1 MASFEEQILRYQEAP
16 DPVKYAN
23 SIRRLGR
30 VARLLWDIDVI
41 GEERIPR
48 KGAGIL
54 AFSPRSHTEIFLQ
67 GIIVPRALRAM
78 MKQEVQSYPIIGD
91 YLAARGIFFVNRE
104 DPDPET
110 IAETY
115 SYLEQEL
122 LLDMNPEGTSKNRGP
137 KLGELHPGVA
147 VLAVKAARA
156 GIDCPIVPV
165 GMASEHLWRL
175 PHGRVPVVVGY
186 PFYPNIEGRKPGQAI
201 RETHQRLEKNLQYV
215 FDLAVAVS

>member
-1 MASFEEQILRYQEAP
+1 MHLTEEFIDRYHEAP

-41 GEERIPR
+41 GEERIPME
-48 KGAGIL
+48 GPGIL
-54 AFSPRSHTEIFLQ
+54 AFSHRSYTEIFLQ
-67 GIIVPRALRAM
+67 GILIPRAMRAM
-78 MKQEVQSYPIIGD
+78 MKQEIQSYPIIGG
-91 YLAARGIFFVNRE
+91 YMAARGIFFVDRE

-115 SYLEQEL
+115 SYLEQGL

-156 GIDCPIVPV
+156 GINCPIIPI
-165 GMASEHLWRL
+165 GMASEHIWRR
-175 PHGRVPVVVGY
+175 PRSRIPVVVGY
-186 PFYPNIEGRKPGQAI
+186 PFYPNVEGRKPGRVI
-201 RETHQRLEKNLQYV
+201 KETNQRLDRQLQYV
-215 FDLAVAVS
+215 FDLALAIR